1 MCVCYPSNMN
11 GDIEA
16 IKARIIE
23 KDIELSHTL
32 LKDHPEGDW
41 IDGYFD
47 ALEWVLA
54 LMEGEEE

>member
-1 MCVCYPSNMN
+1 MCVLLHRYMY

-41 IDGYFD
+41 INGYFD

>member
-1 MCVCYPSNMN
+1 MCVLLHRYMY

-32 LKDHPEGDW
+32 LKDHPEGEW
-41 IDGYFD
+41 INGYFD